1 MFEFLLR
8 RHLPDR
14 LLIQYRAGLLD
25 GEGYDM
31 LGAHL
36 MLCPT
41 CQLQLE
47 DLLPPTAA
55 RGIQVPHALTGPPL
69 SVAG

>member
-14 LLIQYRAGLLD
+14 LLIQYQAGLLD
-25 GEGYDM
+25 RECAHM
-31 LGAHL
+31 LEAHL

-55 RGIQVPHALTGPPL
+55 GGVLQLCGEH
-69 SVAG
+69 